1 MPVILCLRSA
11 GPCTLLGI
19 VLVFSTALLS
29 GCLATSG
36 PVISVDY
43 APKAG
48 IAPLMVSYSV
58 NASDPGIRVTW
69 DFGDGTTGSGTQ
81 VRHEYGGPG
90 TYSARVRWTLPGG
103 ASGQRSGLEVTVLD
117 PGTSRVTIP
126 LETSA
131 RSTCATSRP

>member
-1 MPVILCLRSA
+1 M
-11 GPCTLLGI
+11 
-19 VLVFSTALLS
+19 
-29 GCLATSG
+29 
-36 PVISVDY
+36 DY

-103 ASGQRSGLEVTVLD
+103 TSGQRSGLEVTVLD
-117 PGTSRVTIP
+117 SRNLPGNYTVGNLSQVDMRYLST
-126 LETSA
+126 LKG
-131 RSTCATSRP
+131 RSTSSTSISSSIPT